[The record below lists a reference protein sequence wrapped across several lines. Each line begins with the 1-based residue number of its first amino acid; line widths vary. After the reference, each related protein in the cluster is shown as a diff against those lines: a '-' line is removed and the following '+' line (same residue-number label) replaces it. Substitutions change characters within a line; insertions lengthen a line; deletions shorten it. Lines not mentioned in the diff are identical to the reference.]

1 MDPRQRLH
9 EVYPGGD
16 IVHPPPFPKRPDLFN
31 RAPLAPALTEDDA
44 FLARRFWQQP
54 DESLGRAWKAHANR
68 PYTRATEEK
77 HSVMHALAHN
87 VYEHLMSNP
96 LLPISREDARARFTA
111 EGLDETYNGVQGLD
125 AMEQKVFIHGLNV
138 RDPDLWTKDAL
149 TDELTSR
156 GLSTDGRKIDL
167 QRRLWEYECDER
179 FGVSRQSNLSHWGIH
194 REPRPVMSPA
204 TRTDMSA
211 LEMYTAAIKL
221 SPYNPT
227 YWNSRAYC
235 HYLLGHFDLAIG
247 DAYRGELLCEVL
259 TTATQRNKRPGMY
272 TRVWDAIQQHLMVE
286 LKIKGV
292 PMTRE
297 VLQMR
302 KANGVNYFI
311 PTLRNAL
318 HSITSL
324 SLAALNCWD
333 DFEDHMQGQLQR
345 PLPYRDVSVP
355 KKRMTVSAPVR
366 AEIEHRRENPS
377 ALHPSLYGHEWSRGW
392 ISGADKYPYDQADVK
407 REAPHFINALNANIF
422 TTNAS
427 PGKSPKQTCKVQPTL
442 TKDNSFN
449 GLGVFA
455 TGNIK
460 AGALIHYEEP
470 VIRGNL
476 IPNRLLDDESEDPL
490 HAPRCDN
497 CQAVIDPDE
506 VRHIEKN
513 WNSIHNLAPLPGWRH
528 PPTCACLDMMCKC
541 TDVGYFRATRGA
553 LLFCSSN
560 DTISDGVAPHCLAIA
575 RETYHFQEFCG
586 LDWGWLHDA
595 MRPNKVTWGGSQY
608 FTHTN
613 ERHGTVLSLL
623 LKSVLELTLHRR
635 QEDPNLLAHEINELL
650 VLEAGTDT
658 NEPWRDSWF
667 PFTLAGNIQIPFDIL
682 FHLGVDIFSDL
693 SFDTWV
699 IQTVLRKLLVNAVPW
714 EHARRGANP
723 TFNDRDG
730 PKPVLHPTLQS
741 RMKDR
746 IEDLSAM
753 EPSFGNF
760 YLFPGLSMFN
770 HSCRP
775 FENALWGYDDNVPN
789 RVVIWA
795 NKDIKAGEEI
805 RIPFQRYRIADP
817 VGEDI
822 GLNIHAVQLF
832 GKNCECPRCQGRGLV
847 PPVDNG
853 KAKSVS
859 GSDAVQDDG
868 TVDWTPGPVMIPPK
882 QEIWGGVLGEDNSEL
897 DEYMK
902 EYRDI
907 VDDIYDQYYDLDD
920 PESSQDDDEEDDEG
934 EHDGDEAN
942 GEANVNEAEDVKAED
957 GAGDG
962 PGPVYTGGQSKSCGF

>member
-16 IVHPPPFPKRPDLFN
+16 IVHPPAFPKRPDLFN

-54 DESLGRAWKAHANR
+54 DESLGRAWKAHSHR

-77 HSVMHALAHN
+77 QSVMHALAHN

-149 TDELTSR
+149 TDELTPR

-302 KANGVNYFI
+302 KANGINYFI

-324 SLAALNCWD
+324 SLAALSCWD

-377 ALHPSLYGHEWSRGW
+377 ALYPSLYGHEWSRGW
-392 ISGADKYPYDQADVK
+392 ISGADKYPYDQADVR
-407 REAPHFINALNANIF
+407 REAPHFINSLNANIF
-422 TTNAS
+422 TANAS
-427 PGKSPKQTCKVQPTL
+427 AGKSSKRTCQVQPTL

-455 TGNIK
+455 TENIK
-460 AGALIHYEEP
+460 AGTPIHYEEP

-497 CQAVIDPDE
+497 CQTVIDPDE
-506 VRHIEKN
+506 VRHIEDN
-513 WNSIHNLAPLPGWRH
+513 WDSIHNPAPLPGWGH

-541 TDVGYFRATRGA
+541 ADVGYFRATRGA

-560 DTISDGVAPHCLAIA
+560 DAISDGVAPHCLAIA

-595 MRPNKVTWGGSQY
+595 MRPNKVTWSGSQY

-658 NEPWRDSWF
+658 NQPWRESWF

-714 EHARRGANP
+714 EHVRRGANP

-746 IEDLSAM
+746 FEDLSAM

-775 FENALWGYDDNVPN
+775 FENALWGYDEKVPN

-805 RIPFQRYRIADP
+805 RIPYQRYRIADA
-817 VGEDI
+817 VGEDVD
-822 GLNIHAVQLF
+822 LNMHAVQLF
-832 GKNCECPRCQGRGLV
+832 GKNCGCPRCQGRGLV
-847 PPVDNG
+847 PLVDNG

-868 TVDWTPGPVMIPPK
+868 AVDWTPGPVMIPPK
-882 QEIWGGVLGEDNSEL
+882 QETWRGVLGEDDSEL

-902 EYRDI
+902 EYRGI
-907 VDDIYDQYYDLDD
+907 VDDIYDQYYDIDD
-920 PESSQDDDEEDDEG
+920 PESQDDDEKDEG
-934 EHDGDEAN
+934 EHDEDEAN
-942 GEANVNEAEDVKAED
+942 DGEANDNETEDVKAKD

-962 PGPVYTGGQSKSCGF
+962 PVYPGSQSKSCGF

>member
-1 MDPRQRLH
+1 
-9 EVYPGGD
+9 
-16 IVHPPPFPKRPDLFN
+16 
-31 RAPLAPALTEDDA
+31 
-44 FLARRFWQQP
+44 
-54 DESLGRAWKAHANR
+54 
-68 PYTRATEEK
+68 
-77 HSVMHALAHN
+77 MHALAHN

-96 LLPISREDARARFTA
+96 LLPISREDAQARFTA

-125 AMEQKVFIHGLNV
+125 AMEGKVFIHGLNV

-149 TDELTSR
+149 TEELRSR
-156 GLSTDGRKIDL
+156 GLSTDGRKTDL

-179 FGVSRQSNLSHWGIH
+179 FGVSRQSNLSNWGIH

-272 TRVWDAIQQHLMVE
+272 TRVWDAIQQHLMME
-286 LKIKGV
+286 LKVKGV

-333 DFEDHMQGQLQR
+333 DFEDHMQSQLQR
-345 PLPYRDVSVP
+345 PLPYRDV
-355 KKRMTVSAPVR
+355 
-366 AEIEHRRENPS
+366 
-377 ALHPSLYGHEWSRGW
+377 RGW
-392 ISGADKYPYDQADVK
+392 ISGANKYPYDQADVR
-407 REAPHFINALNANIF
+407 RESPYFINALNANIF
-422 TTNAS
+422 TANAS
-427 PGKSPKQTCKVQPTL
+427 AGKSPQRTCRVQPTF

-455 TGNIK
+455 MRNIK
-460 AGALIHYEEP
+460 TGTPIHYEEP

-476 IPNRLLDDESEDPL
+476 IPNRLLDDESECPL
-490 HAPRCDN
+490 HAARCDN
-497 CQAVIDPDE
+497 CQTVIDPEE
-506 VRHIEKN
+506 VQHIEDN
-513 WNSIHNLAPLPGWRH
+513 WDAIHSPTPLPGWGH
-528 PPTCACLDMMCKC
+528 PTNCACLDMMCKC
-541 TDVGYFRATRGA
+541 ADVGYFRATRGG

-560 DTISDGVAPHCLAIA
+560 DALSDGVAPHCLAIA
-575 RETYHFQEFCG
+575 RGTYHFEEFCG

-658 NEPWRDSWF
+658 NEPWKDSWF

-682 FHLGVDIFSDL
+682 FNLGVDIFSDL

-699 IQTVLRKLLVNAVPW
+699 IQNVLRKLLVNAVPW
-714 EHARRGANP
+714 EHERRGANP

-741 RMKDR
+741 RMR
-746 IEDLSAM
+746 VRNEDLSAM

-775 FENALWGYDDNVPN
+775 FENALWGYDDKVPN
-789 RVVIWA
+789 RVVVWA

-805 RIPFQRYRIADP
+805 RIPYQRYRIADP
-817 VGEDI
+817 VGKDI
-822 GLNIHAVQLF
+822 DLNMHAVQLF
-832 GKNCECPRCQGRGLV
+832 GKNCQCPRCQGRALV
-847 PPVDNG
+847 PPVDNREG
-853 KAKSVS
+853 NSVS
-859 GSDAVQDDG
+859 GNDAAQDDG
-868 TVDWTPGPVMIPPK
+868 TVDWTPGPVTIPPK
-882 QEIWGGVLGEDNSEL
+882 QEIWGGVLGDEDSEL
-897 DEYMK
+897 DDYLR

-907 VDDIYDQYYDLDD
+907 VDDIYDEFYDLDG
-920 PESSQDDDEEDDEG
+920 PETYEDEE
-934 EHDGDEAN
+934 EHNDG
-942 GEANVNEAEDVKAED
+942 AED
-957 GAGDG
+957 GNRDG
-962 PGPVYTGGQSKSCGF
+962 ITSDTQVASGSLGILRFE

>member
-9 EVYPGGD
+9 EIYPGGD
-16 IVHPPPFPKRPDLFN
+16 IIHPPPFPKRPDLFN
-31 RAPLAPALTEDDA
+31 GAPLAPALTEDNA

-54 DESLGRAWKAHANR
+54 DESLGRAWKVHANR
-68 PYTRATEEK
+68 PYLRITEEK
-77 HSVMHALAHN
+77 NPEMHALAHN

-96 LLPISREDARARFTA
+96 LLPISRENVRLRFTA

-125 AMEQKVFIHGLNV
+125 AMTQRVFIHGLNV

-156 GLSTDGRKIDL
+156 GLSTDGRKTDL

-259 TTATQRNKRPGMY
+259 TTASQRNKRPGMY

-292 PMTRE
+292 QMTWE
-297 VLQMR
+297 VVQMR
-302 KANGVNYFI
+302 KANGINYFI
-311 PTLRNAL
+311 PTLRNSL

-345 PLPYRDVSVP
+345 PLQHRDVSVP
-355 KKRMTVSAPVR
+355 KKRMTVSALVR

-392 ISGADKYPYDQADVK
+392 ISGADKYPYDQADVR

-422 TTNAS
+422 TVNAS
-427 PGKSPKQTCKVQPTL
+427 AGKSSKRICQVRPTL

-455 TGNIK
+455 GASIK
-460 AGALIHYEEP
+460 AGTLIHYEEP

-497 CQAVIDPDE
+497 CQKVIDPHE
-506 VRHIEKN
+506 VRHIEQN
-513 WNSIHNLAPLPGWRH
+513 WDSIHKPVRTLGWGH
-528 PPTCACLDMMCKC
+528 PPTCACLDMMCNC
-541 TDVGYFRATRGA
+541 SDVGYYRATRGA

-560 DTISDGVAPHCLAIA
+560 DAISDGVAPHCLAIA

-623 LKSVLELTLHRR
+623 LKSVFELTLHRR
-635 QEDPNLLAHEINELL
+635 QEDPDLLAHEINELL

-667 PFTLAGNIQIPFDIL
+667 PFTLAGNIQVPFDIL

-699 IQTVLRKLLVNAVPW
+699 IQTVLRKLLVNAVSW
-714 EHARRGANP
+714 EHERRGSNS

-741 RMKDR
+741 RMKDKMKD
-746 IEDLSAM
+746 ISAM

-775 FENALWGYDDNVPN
+775 FENALWGYDDKVPN
-789 RVVIWA
+789 RIVIWA

-805 RIPFQRYRIADP
+805 RIPYQRYRIADAID
-817 VGEDI
+817 EDADV
-822 GLNIHAVQLF
+822 NMHAAQLF
-832 GKNCECPRCQGRGLV
+832 GKNCECPRCEGRGLV
-847 PPVDNG
+847 PSVDNG
-853 KAKSVS
+853 KAKPMPN
-859 GSDAVQDDG
+859 SDASQDDG
-868 TVDWTPGPVMIPPK
+868 TVGWTPGPVIIPPK
-882 QEIWGGVLGEDNSEL
+882 QETWGGLLGEDNSEL
-897 DEYMK
+897 GEYMK
-902 EYRDI
+902 EYREI

-920 PESSQDDDEEDDEG
+920 VESQDDNEEKDKVA
-934 EHDGDEAN
+934 HDGDEAN
-942 GEANVNEAEDVKAED
+942 DGEAKR
-957 GAGDG
+957 
-962 PGPVYTGGQSKSCGF
+962 

>member
-1 MDPRQRLH
+1 MDPRQRLY

-54 DESLGRAWKAHANR
+54 DESLGRAWKAHPHR

-77 HSVMHALAHN
+77 RSVMHALAHN

-96 LLPISREDARARFTA
+96 LLPISREDARVRFTA

-302 KANGVNYFI
+302 KVNGINYFI

-333 DFEDHMQGQLQR
+333 DFDDHMQGQLQR

-355 KKRMTVSAPVR
+355 KKRMTV
-366 AEIEHRRENPS
+366 
-377 ALHPSLYGHEWSRGW
+377 
-392 ISGADKYPYDQADVK
+392 
-407 REAPHFINALNANIF
+407 
-422 TTNAS
+422 
-427 PGKSPKQTCKVQPTL
+427 QPTL

-455 TGNIK
+455 TANIK
-460 AGALIHYEEP
+460 AGTLIHYEEP

-476 IPNRLLDDESEDPL
+476 IPNRLLDDESEEPL

-497 CQAVIDPDE
+497 CQTAIDPDE
-506 VRHIEKN
+506 VRHIGDN
-513 WNSIHNLAPLPGWRH
+513 WDSIHNLAPLPGWGH

-541 TDVGYFRATRGA
+541 ADVGYFRATRGA

-560 DTISDGVAPHCLAIA
+560 NVISDGVAPHCLAIA

-595 MRPNKVTWGGSQY
+595 MRPNKVAWGGSQY

-650 VLEAGTDT
+650 ILEAGTDT
-658 NEPWRDSWF
+658 NEPWRESWF

-682 FHLGVDIFSDL
+682 FNLGVDIFSDL
-693 SFDTWV
+693 SFDTWI

-714 EHARRGANP
+714 EHVRRDANP
-723 TFNDRDG
+723 TFNDWDG

-746 IEDLSAM
+746 LEDLSAM

-775 FENALWGYDDNVPN
+775 FENALWGYDKKVPN

-805 RIPFQRYRIADP
+805 RIPYQRYRIADA
-817 VGEDI
+817 VGEDVE
-822 GLNIHAVQLF
+822 LNIHAVQLF
-832 GKNCECPRCQGRGLV
+832 GKNCGCPRCQGRGLV

-859 GSDAVQDDG
+859 GSEAVQDDG
-868 TVDWTPGPVMIPPK
+868 AVDWTPGPVMIPPK
-882 QEIWGGVLGEDNSEL
+882 QENWRGVLGEDDSEL

-902 EYRDI
+902 EYREI
-907 VDDIYDQYYDLDD
+907 VDDIYDQYYDIDD
-920 PESSQDDDEEDDEG
+920 PESQEDDEK
-934 EHDGDEAN
+934 EDE
-942 GEANVNEAEDVKAED
+942 G
-957 GAGDG
+957 GALWG
-962 PGPVYTGGQSKSCGF
+962 

>member
-1 MDPRQRLH
+1 
-9 EVYPGGD
+9 
-16 IVHPPPFPKRPDLFN
+16 
-31 RAPLAPALTEDDA
+31 LTEDDA

-54 DESLGRAWKAHANR
+54 DESLGRAWRAHANR
-68 PYTRATEEK
+68 PYTRATEEEE
-77 HSVMHALAHN
+77 SVMHALAHN

-96 LLPISREDARARFTA
+96 LLPISREDAQARFAA

-125 AMEQKVFIHGLNV
+125 AMEGKVFIHGLNV

-149 TDELTSR
+149 TEELRSR
-156 GLSTDGRKIDL
+156 GLSTDGRKTDL

-272 TRVWDAIQQHLMVE
+272 TRVWDAIQQHLMME

-355 KKRMTVSAPVR
+355 KKRMTVSAPVK
-366 AEIEHRRENPS
+366 AEIERRRKNPS

-392 ISGADKYPYDQADVK
+392 ISGANKYPYDQADVR
-407 REAPHFINALNANIF
+407 RESPYFINALNANIF
-422 TTNAS
+422 TANPSA
-427 PGKSPKQTCKVQPTL
+427 GKSPQRTCQVQPTF

-455 TGNIK
+455 IRNIK
-460 AGALIHYEEP
+460 AGTLIHYEEP

-476 IPNRLLDDESEDPL
+476 IPNRLLDDESEGPL

-497 CQAVIDPDE
+497 CQTVIDPEE
-506 VRHIEKN
+506 VQHIEDN
-513 WNSIHNLAPLPGWRH
+513 WDAIHSPTPLSGWGH
-528 PPTCACLDMMCKC
+528 SSNCACLDMMCKC
-541 TDVGYFRATRGA
+541 ADVGYFRATRGG

-560 DTISDGVAPHCLAIA
+560 DALSDGMAPHCLAIA
-575 RETYHFQEFCG
+575 RETYHFEEFCG

-658 NEPWRDSWF
+658 NEPWKESWF

-682 FHLGVDIFSDL
+682 FNLGVDIFSDL

-714 EHARRGANP
+714 EHERRGANP

-741 RMKDR
+741 RMR
-746 IEDLSAM
+746 ARNEDLSAM

-775 FENALWGYDDNVPN
+775 FENALWGYDDKVPN
-789 RVVIWA
+789 RVVVWA
-795 NKDIKAGEEI
+795 NKDIRAGEEI
-805 RIPFQRYRIADP
+805 RIPYQRYRLADP
-817 VGEDI
+817 VGNDI
-822 GLNIHAVQLF
+822 DLNMHAVQLF
-832 GKNCECPRCQGRGLV
+832 GKNCECPRCQGRAFV
-847 PPVDNG
+847 PPVDSREG
-853 KAKSVS
+853 KS
-859 GSDAVQDDG
+859 GSGGDAAQGDG
-868 TVDWTPGPVMIPPK
+868 TVDWTPGPVTIPPK
-882 QEIWGGVLGEDNSEL
+882 REIWGGVLGEEHSEIDDYL
-897 DEYMK
+897 R
-902 EYRDI
+902 EYREI
-907 VDDIYDQYYDLDD
+907 VDDIYDEFYDLDG
-920 PESSQDDDEEDDEG
+920 PETYEDEE
-934 EHDGDEAN
+934 EHNDEAEEWN
-942 GEANVNEAEDVKAED
+942 RDGITSDTQVASGSIANSEI
-957 GAGDG
+957 
-962 PGPVYTGGQSKSCGF
+962 

>member
-1 MDPRQRLH
+1 MDPMRRLY
-9 EVYPGGD
+9 ETLPGGD
-16 IVHPPPFPKRPDLFN
+16 IVHPPSFPKRPDIFN
-31 RAPLAPALTEDDA
+31 RAPLAPALTEDNA

-54 DESLGRAWKAHANR
+54 DESLERAWKAHANR
-68 PYTRATEEK
+68 PYTRAPDDEE
-77 HSVMHALAHN
+77 SVMHALAHN

-96 LLPISREDARARFTA
+96 LLPISRENARARFTE

-125 AMEQKVFIHGLNV
+125 AMKQKVFVHGLNV

-149 TDELTSR
+149 TEELTSR
-156 GLSTDGRKIDL
+156 GLSTNGRKTDL

-179 FGVSRQSNLSHWGIH
+179 FGVSKQSNLSHWGIH

-272 TRVWDAIQQHLMVE
+272 TRVWDAIQQHLMME

-333 DFEDHMQGQLQR
+333 DFDDHMHGQLQR

-355 KKRMTVSAPVR
+355 KKRMTVSARVKE
-366 AEIEHRRENPS
+366 EIAQRRDIPS
-377 ALHPSLYGHEWSRGW
+377 TLHPSLYGHEWSRGW

-407 REAPHFINALNANIF
+407 RESPHFINALNANLFII
-422 TTNAS
+422 NAS
-427 PGKSPKQTCKVQPTL
+427 VGRFSQRTCQVRPL
-442 TKDNSFN
+442 TKDNCFN

-455 TGNIK
+455 TANIK
-460 AGALIHYEEP
+460 AGTLIHYEEP
-470 VIRGNL
+470 VVRGNL
-476 IPNRLLDDESEDPL
+476 IPNKLLDDESQDTL
-490 HAPRCDN
+490 HVPRCDN
-497 CQAVIDPDE
+497 CQTLIDPDE
-506 VRHIEKN
+506 VQHIEDN
-513 WNSIHNLAPLPGWRH
+513 WDSIQDPAPDPGWRH
-528 PPTCACLDMMCKC
+528 QADCVCLDMMCKC
-541 TDVGYFRATRGA
+541 TDVGYFRATRGG

-560 DTISDGVAPHCLAIA
+560 DAISDGMAPHCLSIA

-586 LDWGWLHDA
+586 LDWGWLHDS

-623 LKSVLELTLHRR
+623 LKSVFELTLHRR
-635 QEDPNLLAHEINELL
+635 QEDPNLFAHEINELL

-658 NEPWRDSWF
+658 NEPWKDTWF

-682 FHLGVDIFSDL
+682 FNLGVDIFCDL

-723 TFNDRDG
+723 TFTDRDG

-741 RMKDR
+741 RMRDR
-746 IEDLSAM
+746 HEDLSAM

-760 YLFPGLSMFN
+760 FLFPGFSMFN

-775 FENALWGYDDNVPN
+775 FENALWGYDDKVPN

-805 RIPFQRYRIADP
+805 RVPYQRYRIADP
-817 VGEDI
+817 VGEDSD
-822 GLNIHAVQLF
+822 LNMHAVQLF
-832 GKNCECPRCQGRGLV
+832 GKNCECPRCQGRGLA
-847 PPVDNG
+847 PTVDKGNIE
-853 KAKSVS
+853 SVS
-859 GSDAVQDDG
+859 DSDAAQGDG
-868 TVDWTPGPVMIPPK
+868 TIDWTPGPVTIPPK
-882 QEIWGGVLGEDNSEL
+882 REYWSGVLGEDDSEMEDYL
-897 DEYMK
+897 R
-902 EYRDI
+902 EYREI
-907 VDDIYDQYYDLDD
+907 VEDIYDTYYDLDGD
-920 PESSQDDDEEDDEG
+920 EDEDEEEGGEG
-934 EHDGDEAN
+934 EG
-942 GEANVNEAEDVKAED
+942 
-957 GAGDG
+957 
-962 PGPVYTGGQSKSCGF
+962 

>member
-1 MDPRQRLH
+1 MDPMERLY
-9 EVYPGGD
+9 EVLPGGD
-16 IVHPPPFPKRPDLFN
+16 IVHPPPFPKRPDLFVQ
-31 RAPLAPALTEDDA
+31 APLAPALTEDDA

-54 DESLGRAWKAHANR
+54 DKSLGRAWKAHANR
-68 PYTRATEEK
+68 PYTRAADEEE
-77 HSVMHALAHN
+77 SVMHALAHN
-87 VYEHLMSNP
+87 VYEHLMNNP
-96 LLPISREDARARFTA
+96 LLPISREDAQARFRE
-111 EGLDETYNGVQGLD
+111 EGLDETYDGVQGLD
-125 AMEQKVFIHGLNV
+125 AMKQKVFIHGLNV

-149 TDELTSR
+149 TEELKLR
-156 GLSTDGRKIDL
+156 GLKTDGRKTDL

-179 FGVSRQSNLSHWGIH
+179 FGFSKQSNLSHWGIH

-204 TRTDMSA
+204 TKTDMSA

-259 TTATQRNKRPGMY
+259 ITATQRNKRPGMY
-272 TRVWDAIQQHLMVE
+272 TRVWDAIQQHLMIE

-333 DFEDHMQGQLQR
+333 DFDDHMQGQLQR
-345 PLPYRDVSVP
+345 PLPYRDAAVP
-355 KKRMTVSAPVR
+355 KKRMTVSGRVKG
-366 AEIEHRRENPS
+366 EIAQRRNNPS
-377 ALHPSLYGHEWSRGW
+377 ALHPSLYGHEWRRGW
-392 ISGADKYPYDQADVK
+392 ISGADKYPYHQADVK
-407 REAPHFINALNANIF
+407 RESPYFINALNANIF
-422 TTNAS
+422 TVDPSAGQS
-427 PGKSPKQTCKVQPTL
+427 PQRICQVQPL
-442 TKDNSFN
+442 TNDNSFN

-455 TGNIK
+455 TENIK
-460 AGALIHYEEP
+460 AGSIVHYEEP

-476 IPNRLLDDESEDPL
+476 IPNRLLDDESESPL

-497 CQAVIDPDE
+497 CQTVIDPEE
-506 VRHIEKN
+506 VQHIEDN
-513 WNSIHNLAPLPGWRH
+513 WDSIHDPAPDPVWGH
-528 PPTCACLDMMCKC
+528 PPDCACLGMICKC
-541 TDVGYFRATRGA
+541 TDVGYFRATKGG

-560 DTISDGVAPHCLAIA
+560 NAISEGVAPHCLAIA
-575 RETYHFQEFCG
+575 REAYHFPEFCG
-586 LDWGWLHDA
+586 LDWSWLHDS
-595 MRPNKVTWGGSQY
+595 MRPNKVTWAGSQY

-623 LKSVLELTLHRR
+623 LKSVFELTLHRR

-658 NEPWRDSWF
+658 NEPWKDTWF
-667 PFTLAGNIQIPFDIL
+667 PFTLAGNIHIPFDIL
-682 FHLGVDIFSDL
+682 FNLGVDIFCDL

-741 RMKDR
+741 RMKDKN
-746 IEDLSAM
+746 EDLSAM

-760 YLFPGLSMFN
+760 FLFPGLSLFN

-775 FENALWGYDDNVPN
+775 VENALWGYDGKVPN
-789 RVVIWA
+789 RVVVWA

-805 RIPFQRYRIADP
+805 RVPYQRYRISDP
-817 VGEDI
+817 VGEDPD
-822 GLNIHAVQLF
+822 LNMHAVQLF
-832 GKNCECPRCQGRGLV
+832 GKNCECPRCQGRGFV
-847 PPVDNG
+847 PTVNKGEAEPVSNSN
-853 KAKSVS
+853 A
-859 GSDAVQDDG
+859 AEDDG
-868 TVDWTPGPVMIPPK
+868 TVDWTPGPVTIPPK
-882 QEIWGGVLGEDNSEL
+882 QEYWSGVLGEDNSEL
-897 DEYMK
+897 QDYLR

-907 VDDIYDQYYDLDD
+907 VDDIYDRYYDLDD
-920 PESSQDDDEEDDEG
+920 PKSQDEEEDGDG
-934 EHDGDEAN
+934 KKPDGDEAN
-942 GEANVNEAEDVKAED
+942 DVEVKDVKAE
-957 GAGDG
+957 GGNGDDRDS
-962 PGPVYTGGQSKSCGF
+962 TRSTSDQWKSCES

>member
-1 MDPRQRLH
+1 MDPRQRLY

-16 IVHPPPFPKRPDLFN
+16 IINPPPFPKRPDIFKQ
-31 RAPLAPALTEDDA
+31 APLAPALTEDDA
-44 FLARRFWQQP
+44 FLARRFWEQP
-54 DESLGRAWKAHANR
+54 DESLGRAWKAHDNR
-68 PYTRATEEK
+68 PYTRATEEEE
-77 HSVMHALAHN
+77 SVMHVLAHN

-96 LLPISREDARARFTA
+96 LLPVSRENARARFTA

-149 TDELTSR
+149 TEELASR
-156 GLSTDGRKIDL
+156 GLSTDGRKKDL

-179 FGVSRQSNLSHWGIH
+179 FGISRQSNLSHWGIH
-194 REPRPVMSPA
+194 PA
-204 TRTDMSA
+204 R
-211 LEMYTAAIKL
+211 IVI
-221 SPYNPT
+221 T
-227 YWNSRAYC
+227 YW
-235 HYLLGHFDLAIG
+235 AILISPFG

-259 TTATQRNKRPGMY
+259 TTTNLRNKRPGMY
-272 TRVWDAIQQHLMVE
+272 TRVWDAIQQHLMIE

-292 PMTRE
+292 SMTRE

-302 KANGVNYFI
+302 KANGINYFI

-355 KKRMTVSAPVR
+355 KKRMTVSAPVK
-366 AEIEHRRENPS
+366 AEIKHRRENPS

-392 ISGADKYPYDQADVK
+392 ISGADKYPYDQADVR
-407 REAPHFINALNANIF
+407 RESPHFIDALNANVF
-422 TTNAS
+422 TVGVQT
-427 PGKSPKQTCKVQPTL
+427 GKSPKRTCQVQPTL

-455 TGNIK
+455 TTNIK
-460 AGALIHYEEP
+460 AGTLIHYEEP

-476 IPNRLLDDESEDPL
+476 IPNRLLDDEGEGPL

-497 CQAVIDPDE
+497 CQTAIDPDE
-506 VRHIEKN
+506 VRHIKEN
-513 WNSIHNLAPLPGWRH
+513 WDFIRNPMLLSQRLH
-528 PPTCACLDMMCKC
+528 PSNCACLDMTCKC
-541 TDVGYFRATRGA
+541 SDVGYFRATRGG
-553 LLFCSSN
+553 LLFCSFN
-560 DTISDGVAPHCLAIA
+560 DARSDGAAPLCLAIA

-650 VLEAGTDT
+650 VLQAGTDT
-658 NEPWRDSWF
+658 NEPWKNSWF

-682 FHLGVDIFSDL
+682 FNLGVDIFSDL

-699 IQTVLRKLLVNAVPW
+699 IQIVLRKLLVNAVPW
-714 EHARRGANP
+714 EHARRGANL
-723 TFNDRDG
+723 TFTHRDG
-730 PKPVLHPTLQS
+730 PKPGLHPRLQS
-741 RMKDR
+741 RMRDGN
-746 IEDLSAM
+746 EDLSAM

-775 FENALWGYDDNVPN
+775 FENAQWGYDDKVPN

-805 RIPFQRYRIADP
+805 RIPYQRYRIADP
-817 VGEDI
+817 VGEDLD
-822 GLNIHAVQLF
+822 LNLHAVQLF

-847 PPVDNG
+847 PPVENG
-853 KAKSVS
+853 KAKSMS
-859 GSDAVQDDG
+859 GNDATQDDG
-868 TVDWTPGPVMIPPK
+868 TFDWTPGPVIISPK
-882 QEIWGGVLGEDNSEL
+882 QETWGGVLGEDHSEL
-897 DEYMK
+897 DEYTK
-902 EYRDI
+902 EYREID
-907 VDDIYDQYYDLDD
+907 V
-920 PESSQDDDEEDDEG
+920 DDDEDKDEVEHG
-934 EHDGDEAN
+934 EDEARDNETKCVEVAN
-942 GEANVNEAEDVKAED
+942 GMQ
-957 GAGDG
+957 
-962 PGPVYTGGQSKSCGF
+962 TGRGLDMKVVSESLADSELLK

>member
-16 IVHPPPFPKRPDLFN
+16 IVHPPPFPKRPDVFN

-54 DESLGRAWKAHANR
+54 DESLGRAWKTHVNR

-77 HSVMHALAHN
+77 QSVMHALAHN

-96 LLPISREDARARFTA
+96 LLPISREDARARFMA

-125 AMEQKVFIHGLNV
+125 AMEQKVFVHGLNV

-179 FGVSRQSNLSHWGIH
+179 FGVSRQSNLSHWDIH

-259 TTATQRNKRPGMY
+259 TTATQRNKRPGMH

-286 LKIKGV
+286 LKIKGL

-302 KANGVNYFI
+302 KANGINYFI
-311 PTLRNAL
+311 PTLRNSL

-333 DFEDHMQGQLQR
+333 DFEDHMQSQLQR

-355 KKRMTVSAPVR
+355 KKRMTVSASVR

-377 ALHPSLYGHEWSRGW
+377 ALHPSLYGHEWSQGW
-392 ISGADKYPYDQADVK
+392 ISGADKYPYDQADVR
-407 REAPHFINALNANIF
+407 REAPHFINALNANLF
-422 TTNAS
+422 TANAC
-427 PGKSPKQTCKVQPTL
+427 PGKSPKQTCQVQPTL
-442 TKDNSFN
+442 KKDDSFN

-460 AGALIHYEEP
+460 AGTLIHYEEP

-506 VRHIEKN
+506 VRHIENN
-513 WNSIHNLAPLPGWRH
+513 WDSIRNPASRPGWGH

-541 TDVGYFRATRGA
+541 ADVGYFRATRGA

-560 DTISDGVAPHCLAIA
+560 DAISDGVAPHCLAIA

-586 LDWGWLHDA
+586 LNWGWLHDA
-595 MRPNKVTWGGSQY
+595 MRPNKMTWGGSQY

-714 EHARRGANP
+714 EHERRGANP

-741 RMKDR
+741 RMKER
-746 IEDLSAM
+746 IEDLSTM

-775 FENALWGYDDNVPN
+775 FENALWGYDDKVPN
-789 RVVIWA
+789 RIVIWA

-805 RIPFQRYRIADP
+805 RIPYQRYRVADP
-817 VGEDI
+817 VGEGID
-822 GLNIHAVQLF
+822 LNMHAVQLF

-859 GSDAVQDDG
+859 GSDAIQDDG
-868 TVDWTPGPVMIPPK
+868 AVDWTPGPVMIPPK
-882 QEIWGGVLGEDNSEL
+882 QETWGGVLGEDNSEL

-920 PESSQDDDEEDDEG
+920 PESQDDDEDEDEG
-934 EHDGDEAN
+934 EHDG
-942 GEANVNEAEDVKAED
+942 GEANVNEAEGVKAED

-962 PGPVYTGGQSKSCGF
+962 PGPVYPGGQSKSCGF

>member
-1 MDPRQRLH
+1 MDPMQKLY
-9 EVYPGGD
+9 EVLPGGD

-31 RAPLAPALTEDDA
+31 RAPLAPALTEDNA

-54 DESLGRAWKAHANR
+54 DESLGRAWKAHVNR
-68 PYTRATEEK
+68 PYKRAADEEE
-77 HSVMHALAHN
+77 SAMHALAHN

-96 LLPISREDARARFTA
+96 LLPISRDHARAKFTE

-125 AMEQKVFIHGLNV
+125 GMEQKVFIHGLNV

-149 TDELTSR
+149 TEELTSR
-156 GLSTDGRKIDL
+156 GLSTDGRKTEL

-272 TRVWDAIQQHLMVE
+272 TRVWDAIQQHLMTE

-333 DFEDHMQGQLQR
+333 DFDDHMQGQLQR

-355 KKRMTVSAPVR
+355 KKRMTASARVKE
-366 AEIEHRRENPS
+366 EILRRRDNPS

-392 ISGADKYPYDQADVK
+392 ISGADKYPYDQADVR
-407 REAPHFINALNANIF
+407 RESPYFINALNANLFMVNSNDDKFPQRIC
-422 TTNAS
+422 
-427 PGKSPKQTCKVQPTL
+427 QVQPL

-455 TGNIK
+455 TANIK
-460 AGALIHYEEP
+460 AGTLIHCEEP

-476 IPNRLLDDESEDPL
+476 IPNRLLDDESEIPL
-490 HAPRCDN
+490 HASRCDN
-497 CQAVIDPDE
+497 CQTVVDPKE
-506 VRHIEKN
+506 IEHISN
-513 WNSIHNLAPLPGWRH
+513 HLDALHDPARGPGWGH
-528 PPTCACLDMMCKC
+528 PADCACVDMMCKC
-541 TDVGYFRATRGA
+541 TDVGYFKAARGG

-560 DTISDGVAPHCLAIA
+560 DAISEGMAPHCLAIA

-586 LDWGWLHDA
+586 LDWGWLHDS
-595 MRPNKVTWGGSQY
+595 MRTNKVTWSGSQY

-613 ERHGTVLSLL
+613 ERHGTILSLL
-623 LKSVLELTLHRR
+623 LKSVFELTLHRR
-635 QEDPNLLAHEINELL
+635 QEDPNLLAHEINELI
-650 VLEAGTDT
+650 VLEAGSDT
-658 NEPWRDSWF
+658 NEPWKDSWF

-682 FHLGVDIFSDL
+682 FYLGVDIFCDL

-723 TFNDRDG
+723 TFNNRDG

-741 RMKDR
+741 RMRDR
-746 IEDLSAM
+746 KEDLSAM

-760 YLFPGLSMFN
+760 FLFPGLSMFN

-775 FENALWGYDDNVPN
+775 FENALWGYDDKVLN
-789 RVVIWA
+789 RVVVWA

-805 RIPFQRYRIADP
+805 RIPYQRYRIADP
-817 VGEDI
+817 VGEDPE
-822 GLNIHAVQLF
+822 LNMHAVQLF
-832 GKNCECPRCQGRGLV
+832 GKNCECPRCQGRV
-847 PPVDNG
+847 IAPPVDKG
-853 KAKSVS
+853 KARSMP
-859 GSDAVQDDG
+859 GSDTQDDG
-868 TVDWTPGPVMIPPK
+868 TVDWTPGPVTIPPK
-882 QEIWGGVLGEDNSEL
+882 QEYWRGVLGENNSEL
-897 DEYMK
+897 DYLR
-902 EYRDI
+902 EYREI
-907 VDDIYDQYYDLDD
+907 VDDIYEKYYDLDPD
-920 PESSQDDDEEDDEG
+920 SQGEEEKK
-934 EHDGDEAN
+934 EGDEA
-942 GEANVNEAEDVKAED
+942 ADVKAGDPED
-957 GAGDG
+957 ISG
-962 PGPVYTGGQSKSCGF
+962 SKE